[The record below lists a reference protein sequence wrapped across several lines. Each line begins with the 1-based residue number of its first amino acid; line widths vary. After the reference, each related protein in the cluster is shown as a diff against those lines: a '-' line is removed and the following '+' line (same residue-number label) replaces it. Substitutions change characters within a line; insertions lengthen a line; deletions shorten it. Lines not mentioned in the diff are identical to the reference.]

1 MGGNSC
7 LSGVPGL
14 LDHFY
19 PSLQTSKTMK
29 KIALG
34 IECRL
39 GADKKLILSIPPE
52 VSLKK
57 LHKWNALH
65 RAWVLQQLM
74 KSKVKSI
81 TI

>member
-14 LDHFY
+14 CDHIY
-19 PSLQTSKTMK
+19 LPLQSDNSMK

-39 GADKKLILSIPPE
+39 DNNKKLILAIPPD
-52 VSLKK
+52 VSPKK
-57 LHKWNALH
+57 LHKWNTLH
-65 RAWVLQQLM
+65 RAWVVQQLM
-74 KSKVKSI
+74 RSKVKSI